1 MELIKLLEGTYLLLW
16 IEFILTCAMLI
27 ISWFIPFEYCFYI
40 ICTMI
45 TCLNGI
51 ATMNLRNKLEERIKK
66 DE

>member
-1 MELIKLLEGTYLLLW
+1 MELIDLLEGTYLLLW

-40 ICTMI
+40 TCTII

-51 ATMNLRNKLEERIKK
+51 ATINLRNKLEERNK
-66 DE
+66 ENE